1 MQAPVTDRYA
11 TALGA
16 ALFHAL
22 ATWEAPLPLRALAAA
37 RQQLEHERQQA
48 EPTHRP
54 PPEWATPTL
63 YAAVEPLPLYE
74 PTAPVERLPDRP
86 APRLDPN
93 IAVRRVGE
101 FVGRRREQRM
111 LRRALRGQEHAGV
124 LLHGI
129 GGVGKSTLA
138 AQLLHRLVE
147 EGWWLVSVVGEIT
160 PDDLLEAVGKRLLAR
175 CVEEGRSDNDPW
187 RRLAAEV
194 RRPEVDWEERL
205 ELLST
210 NLLEQVPLVLLLD
223 NFEDNLDAQRH
234 CNNPQLADCL
244 RRWLRAP
251 GQSRLLVTCRYPFVL
266 PQRTERRLLA
276 SHIGPLSLAETR
288 KLLWRLPGLNALSPA
303 DQRRAYAD
311 VGGHPRAL
319 EYLDALLRGGRTLF
333 PNVAERLEAAL
344 EQRGI
349 ARPET
354 WMQGVAG
361 DLDRALAET
370 VTLAADDVLLDQ
382 LLDRLAPAPL
392 ARALLL
398 GAALYRVPV
407 DEVGLWWQ
415 VSEERESE
423 PDPARQQRLAALQE
437 ALAQARERGEQ
448 ATLET
453 LGLAP
458 EVMRQAEADLEAL
471 RRPPVQAPDGFAS
484 ALALLQSLTLLSPV
498 QLTDDDL
505 LRHTVH
511 RWTATALARRTAHD
525 ILRQAHHCA
534 ARYWRWRVATVPQS
548 RTQDIEELLEARYHH
563 HQAGEIDE
571 AVAVTAEV
579 CTQLDTWGAWRREE
593 QLCRETLTWVP
604 ERSTQAAAFL
614 HQLGII
620 ADLRGAYDEALAWYR
635 RSLALAEEL
644 GDRAGMARSYH
655 QLGIIA
661 EERGA
666 YDEALAWYR
675 RSLALE
681 EELGDRAG
689 MASSYHQLGM
699 IAYLNGGRMT
709 RRWRGTAARWP
720 SRKSWAIALAWR
732 ARITSW
738 V

>member
-1 MQAPVTDRYA
+1 MPLNRPIGLAVAPWCRYWKPVACRPSARPWSSGAITCCTLPA
-11 TALGA
+11 T
-16 ALFHAL
+16 
-22 ATWEAPLPLRALAAA
+22 
-37 RQQLEHERQQA
+37 
-48 EPTHRP
+48 PTHCP

-63 YAAVEPLPLYE
+63 YAAVEPLPLYD

-86 APRLDPN
+86 VPRLDPN

-101 FVGRRREQRM
+101 FVGRRREQRV

-147 EGWWLVSVVGEIT
+147 EGWWLVPVVGEIM
-160 PDDLLEAVGKRLLAR
+160 PDDLMEAVGKRLLAR

-205 ELLST
+205 ELLSA

-234 CNNPQLADCL
+234 CKNPQLADCL

-251 GQSRLLVTCRYPFVL
+251 GRSRLLVTCRYPVVL

-319 EYLDALLRGGRTLF
+319 EYLDALLRGGRTPF

-344 EQRGI
+344 EHRGI
-349 ARPET
+349 AHPDT

-361 DLDRALAET
+361 DLDRVLAET

-382 LLDRLAPAPL
+382 LLDRLASAPL

-398 GAALYRVPV
+398 GAAVYRVPV
-407 DEVGLWWQ
+407 EEVGLWWQ
-415 VSEERESE
+415 VSEEREPE

-437 ALAQARERGEQ
+437 SLTQARERGEQ

-471 RRPPVQAPDGFAS
+471 RRPPVQAPDGFANV
-484 ALALLQSLTLLSPV
+484 LALLQNLTLLSPV

-511 RWTATALARRTAHD
+511 RWTAAALARRTALD
-525 ILRQAHHCA
+525 ILRQAHHRA
-534 ARYWRWRVATVPQS
+534 ARYWRWRIATVPQS

-563 HQAGEIDE
+563 HQAGEIDA

-593 QLCRETLTWVP
+593 QLCREMLTWVP

-614 HQLGII
+614 HQLGRI
-620 ADLRGAYDEALAWYR
+620 AELRGAYDEALAWYR
-635 RSLALAEEL
+635 RA
-644 GDRAGMARSYH
+644 
-655 QLGIIA
+655 
-661 EERGA
+661 
-666 YDEALAWYR
+666 
-675 RSLALE
+675 LALE

-689 MASSYHQLGM
+689 MARSYGQIGVLFTTHGTPDAAVSWNLQSLLIC
-699 IAYLNGGRMT
+699 IAADPHRGIRFLDGFGVEAKIGNLVVLALERGLI
-709 RRWRGTAARWP
+709 RRA
-720 SRKSWAIALAWR
+720 
-732 ARITSW
+732 
-738 V
+738 